1 MGLGIKPTLRSTLE
15 NKSFQE
21 KSLSKAAALKPASK
35 SSLMK
40 KGGKI
45 IKKAQNGI
53 LGGIKKKAS
62 EIKAKYDAFNKRGDD
77 DAAYTKKTFKTAD
90 SLKYANPKI
99 GPKGLRGM
107 LDEKAS
113 NRRKADS
120 LVKTVEKR
128 VGVPRDMNMY
138 DNKNGGKIKK
148 KAKNGTSFGMLSVK
162 AGVDNNPSATFADK
176 IAGAKKKAKFGK
188 KMQYGGEAASM
199 VPTMKK
205 GGMKKKYKHGGTVSM
220 QLGSYTRQIG
230 KNYTGKATKAV
241 GLTKAKYGTSM
252 MKKGGKCKNG
262 C

>member
-1 MGLGIKPTLRSTLE
+1 MAK
-15 NKSFQE
+15 
-21 KSLSKAAALKPASK
+21 
-35 SSLMK
+35 MV
-40 KGGKI
+40 
-45 IKKAQNGI
+45 KKAQFGSN
-53 LGGIKKKAS
+53 LGKAAGAVAGKVTRV
-62 EIKAKYDAFNKRGDD
+62 KAYNKRIDD

-90 SLKYANPKI
+90 SLKYAEPKV
-99 GPKGLRGM
+99 GPKGLKGL

-128 VGVPRDMNMY
+128 VGVPRELNMY
-138 DNKNGGKIKK
+138 DNKNGGKTK
-148 KAKNGTSFGMLSVK
+148 KAKSGGSFPDLNKDGKITKADILKGRGVIAKSGTKM
-162 AGVDNNPSATFADK
+162 
-176 IAGAKKKAKFGK
+176 K
-188 KMQYGGEAASM
+188 KMQYGGAAASM

-241 GLTKAKYGTSM
+241 GLTKAKYGTSI